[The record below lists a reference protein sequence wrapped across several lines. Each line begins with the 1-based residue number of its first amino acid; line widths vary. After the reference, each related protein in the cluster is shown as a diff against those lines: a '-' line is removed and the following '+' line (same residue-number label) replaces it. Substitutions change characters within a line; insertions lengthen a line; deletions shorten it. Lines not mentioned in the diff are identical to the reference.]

1 LQNMPFRLV
10 EFEEDVRLAPAD
22 LGRPPAEALTSA
34 VEAAFVDRVVPGA
47 GLVVSVLAPLAAH
60 GGDIHPAGG
69 GAARWTVRFSAAV
82 FRPAP
87 RDIMVG
93 TICGAD
99 R

>member
-1 LQNMPFRLV
+1 MPFRLV
-10 EFEEDVRLAPAD
+10 EFEEDVRLAPD
-22 LGRPPAEALTSA
+22 QLGRPPAEALASA

-47 GLVVSVLAPLAAH
+47 GLVVSVVAPLAAR

-82 FRPAP
+82 FRPEP

-93 TICGAD
+93 TICAAD

>member
-1 LQNMPFRLV
+1 MPFRVV
-10 EFEEDVRLAPAD
+10 ELEEDVRLAPAD

-34 VEAAFVDRVVPGA
+34 LEAAFVDRVVPGT
-47 GLVVSVLAPLAAH
+47 GLFVSILAPLAAH

-93 TICGAD
+93 TICAAD